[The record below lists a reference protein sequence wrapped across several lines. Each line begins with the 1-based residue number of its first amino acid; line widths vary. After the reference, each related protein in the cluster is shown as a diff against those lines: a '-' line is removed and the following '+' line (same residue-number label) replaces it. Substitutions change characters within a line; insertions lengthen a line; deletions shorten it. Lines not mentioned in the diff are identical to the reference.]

1 MRSIMISIQPQWV
14 EKILNGEKTIE
25 IRKTIPKCELPCKV
39 YIYCTAGKEVGF
51 DKRYCNHHIF
61 RPDKSGFKYLLNC
74 HVVAE
79 FTLNHYNKFDY
90 DGLIFHDMKDT
101 ILEHSCLTDEQL
113 CNYIQDNL
121 GYAWH
126 IRNLIIYDNCS

>member
-1 MRSIMISIQPQWV
+1 M
-14 EKILNGEKTIE
+14 
-25 IRKTIPKCELPCKV
+25 
-39 YIYCTAGKEVGF
+39 
-51 DKRYCNHHIF
+51 
-61 RPDKSGFKYLLNC
+61 
-74 HVVAE
+74 AE

-126 IRNLIIYDNCS
+126 IRDSQTLMAVASSSSTITSSYFTCSVAKTHS